1 MNDSR
6 KEAIRNL
13 AKEAAIMPQEELL
26 AVGKRHSRLTIAI
39 PRETSFQERRVAL
52 VPESVGL
59 LVSNG
64 HEVIVETNAG
74 KDSNFQD
81 HDYSEA
87 GARIV
92 YSHEDAF
99 KSEIILKVA
108 PPSDEELNMMPGR
121 QTLISAIH
129 LPVQKAGTIE
139 KLSAKKVTAIAWDF
153 IKDETDIYPVVRA
166 MGEIAGNTSVLI
178 AAEYLSHQHGGQGLM
193 FGGISGVKPT
203 EVVIIGAGTVA
214 EFAARAAL
222 GLGASVKIFD
232 NSIYRLRRI
241 QNDLGVRLW
250 TSTIQPSEL
259 RNALD
264 TADVAIGALHTSGG
278 RTPVI
283 VTEDMV
289 SNMKY
294 GSVIVDISIDQGGCF
309 ETSHVTTHDKPTFKE
324 HGVIHYCVPNIASRV
339 SRTASYA
346 LSNIFAPILLN
357 MGEEGGMTNLVK
369 RDSGFRH
376 GVYMFNGT
384 ITNETVANTF
394 ELPWKPLELLV
405 AAF

>member
-1 MNDSR
+1 MDS
-6 KEAIRNL
+6 KKDAIRSL
-13 AKEAAIMPQEELL
+13 ATEAALMPQEELL
-26 AVGKRHSRLTIAI
+26 AVGKKHSRLTIGI

-52 VPESVGL
+52 VPESVAL
-59 LVSNG
+59 LVNNG

-74 KDSNFQD
+74 KESNFQD

-92 YSHEDAF
+92 YSAEDVF
-99 KSEIILKVA
+99 KSEYILKVA
-108 PPSDEELNMMPGR
+108 PPSAEEIALMPGR
-121 QTLISAIH
+121 QTLISALH
-129 LPVQKAGTIE
+129 LPAQKADIF
-139 KLSAKKVTAIAWDF
+139 KSLSNKKITAIAWDY
-153 IKDETDIYPVVRA
+153 IKDEIDVFPVVRA
-166 MGEIAGNTSVLI
+166 MGEIAGNTAVLI
-178 AAEYLSHQHGGQGLM
+178 AAEYLSHASGGQGLM

-203 EVVIIGAGTVA
+203 EVVILGAGTVA

-232 NSIYRLRRI
+232 NNTYRLRRI
-241 QNDLGVRLW
+241 QNDLGTRLW
-250 TSTIQPSEL
+250 TNTISPSEL

-264 TADVAIGALHTSGG
+264 TADVAIGAIHTKTG
-278 RTPVI
+278 RTPIV

-294 GSVIVDISIDQGGCF
+294 GSVIMDISIDQGGCF
-309 ETSHVTTHDKPTFKE
+309 ETSRVTTHDKPTYKE

-346 LSNIFAPILLN
+346 LSNIFAPVVLS
-357 MGEEGGMTNLVK
+357 MGDEGGIANQVK
-369 RDSGFRH
+369 HNEGFRC
-376 GVYMFNGT
+376 GVYMYNGT
-384 ITNETVANTF
+384 LTNQTIADMFN
-394 ELPWKPLELLV
+394 LPYKDLNLLI